1 VLSAW
6 RSDLVRPLARPLLRA
21 ALALFVLA
29 WLLGPYWLRTTVPL
43 WVVFVV
49 ALALEL
55 QFFLGGFRPPAPRRP
70 ERVPQTVD
78 MERYGYGD
86 EREELLL
93 VRRGDEDLWIPYAG
107 ETGDELEALVAAAV
121 EETEADDEPAWV
133 AAEPRPL
140 WQTVRSSLTGVAFL
154 TALAALLWVVDARSG
169 WDALSAEE
177 RAQASERFSTE
188 ASVIAGKRVTIA
200 CDERGDYVGAVQ
212 HADGVAVVGGELA
225 YLTPERCLDL
235 YRLAFDDEVR
245 SSQTGRALAVLAHE
259 AWHLRGVRDEGT
271 TECYALQSGVA
282 LGQRLG
288 LEEGVA
294 HRLMRQ
300 QLAENNLRRGAAAE
314 YLVPP
319 SCRDGGELDLD
330 RGSSRFP

>member
-1 VLSAW
+1 MLSAW
-6 RSDLVRPLARPLLRA
+6 RFDLVRPLARL

-49 ALALEL
+49 ALGLEL
-55 QFFLGGFRPPAPRRP
+55 QFFLGGFRPQAQRRP
-70 ERVPQTVD
+70 ERVPQAVD

-93 VRRGDEDLWIPYAG
+93 VRRGDEELWIPYAG
-107 ETGDELEALVAAAV
+107 ETGEELEALIASAED
-121 EETEADDEPAWV
+121 EEDDEPAWV
-133 AAEPRPL
+133 PAEPRGL
-140 WQTVRSSLTGVAFL
+140 WETIRRSLTGVAFL
-154 TALAALLWVVDARSG
+154 AALAALLWVVDARSG

-188 ASVIAGKRVTIA
+188 ASAIAGKRVRIV
-200 CDERGDYVGAVQ
+200 CDESRDYVGAVQ
-212 HADGVAVVGGELA
+212 HADGVAIVGGELA
-225 YLTPERCLDL
+225 FLTPERCLDL

-288 LEEGVA
+288 LDEGDA
-294 HRLMRQ
+294 RRLMRQ
-300 QLAENNLRRGAAAE
+300 QLTENNLRSGAAIE
-314 YLVPP
+314 YLVPQ

-330 RGSSRFP
+330 PRSSEFP

>member
-6 RSDLVRPLARPLLRA
+6 RSELVRPLVRLT
-21 ALALFVLA
+21 LALFVVA

-49 ALALEL
+49 ALCLEL
-55 QFFLGGFRPPAPRRP
+55 QFFLGGFRAQAPRRF
-70 ERVPQTVD
+70 ERVPQAAD

-93 VRRGDEDLWIPYAG
+93 VRRGDEELWIPYAG
-107 ETGDELEALVAAAV
+107 ETGEELEALVAAAL
-121 EETEADDEPAWV
+121 EEDEDDEPAWV
-133 AAEPRPL
+133 PAEPRPL
-140 WQTVRSSLTGVAFL
+140 WPTVRRSLTGVAFL

-225 YLTPERCLDL
+225 FLTPERCLDL
-235 YRLAFDDEVR
+235 YRVAFDGEVR

-288 LEEGVA
+288 LGEKTA
-294 HRLMRQ
+294 RRLMRQ
-300 QLAENNLRRGAAAE
+300 QLAENNLRRGAVLE

-330 RGSSRFP
+330 RGSSSFP